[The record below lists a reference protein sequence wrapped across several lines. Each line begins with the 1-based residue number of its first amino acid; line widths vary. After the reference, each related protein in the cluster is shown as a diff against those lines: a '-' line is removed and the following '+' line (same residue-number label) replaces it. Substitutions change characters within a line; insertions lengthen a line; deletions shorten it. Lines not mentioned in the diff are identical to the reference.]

1 MAWSYLASTYKDGM
15 VGNGIKVVAV
25 NLPASSRFQVDA

>member
-1 MAWSYLASTYKDGM
+1 MASTYKDGM

-25 NLPASSRFQVDA
+25 DLPAGSRFQVDA